1 MMQDIGLNLTMTQYR
16 ALKKG
21 KFVKLLPKH
30 LQQGPYRL
38 IANPY
43 TQELIEYALINRKP
57 IVWSLHDDESMSVM
71 LPTDLIKELNR

>member
-1 MMQDIGLNLTMTQYR
+1 MLEVSLNLTMSQYR

-30 LQQGPYRL
+30 LQQGPL

-57 IVWSLHDDESMSVM
+57 IVWTLHDDESMSVM